1 MLKSLVLFL
10 VLSCIVVAV
19 LTMAARNVSEA
30 GGGKGQLLS
39 HDVYF
44 TLKDKKNTDKL
55 VEACHK
61 YLSNHPGEVFYAAGP
76 RAKDLEREVNVT
88 DWDVGLHIV
97 FKDKAAHD
105 KYQDAPR
112 HKQFID
118 ENKDDWAKVQV
129 FDSYVSR

>member
-1 MLKSLVLFL
+1 MRQTL
-10 VLSCIVVAV
+10 IVVVALAAGVVGTLAV
-19 LTMAARNVSEA
+19 AGRNPTQA
-30 GGGKGQLLS
+30 GAKGQLLS

-44 TLKDKKNTDKL
+44 TLKDSKNTAKL

-76 RAKDLEREVNVT
+76 RTKELERDVN
-88 DWDVGLHIV
+88 DKDFDVGLHIV

-105 KYQDAPR
+105 RYQDAPR

-118 ENKDDWAKVQV
+118 ENKEYWSKVRV
-129 FDSYVSR
+129 FDSDVSR